1 MKSTRILGLWQNHTT
16 VPINVLSFGAIAT
29 LPILPFYILQKSHA
43 RFYKHRV
50 LLLATCAK

>member
-1 MKSTRILGLWQNHTT
+1 MKSTRILGLWQSHTI